1 MSRLKNNNRT
11 DLNIAMTEYYTKYRD
26 KYFLDLV
33 DTLVWAKE
41 HEKMAQEFET
51 KDSGNRQEFA
61 TGMVRD
67 TSTNKI
73 RYDLV
78 YMPMFKR
85 WAELMTRGAVKYSAN
100 NWKKAGT
107 QEELERFKESAFR
120 HFMTWFLDEDRSE
133 DHGAAVFFNI
143 SGAEYVR
150 EKLNCPDKNKGLTQ
164 DEINAIIRNNE

>member
-1 MSRLKNNNRT
+1 MSQSKNKHREEVNQIRNQQIDSLSNRC
-11 DLNIAMTEYYTKYRD
+11 IPFYY
-26 KYFLDLV
+26 
-33 DTLVWAKE
+33 KE
-41 HEKMAQEFET
+41 HEQMSKEFTT
-51 KDSGNRQEFA
+51 KDSGNREEFS

-67 TSTNKI
+67 TSLNKI

-78 YMPMFKR
+78 YMPMLKR

-107 QEELERFKESAFR
+107 QVELDRFKESAFR

-143 SGAEYVR
+143 SGAEYVK
-150 EKLNCPDKNKGLTQ
+150 EKLANTEENYNLTT
-164 DEINAIIRNNE
+164 DDVNRIIRNNE

>member
-1 MSRLKNNNRT
+1 
-11 DLNIAMTEYYTKYRD
+11 MTQK
-26 KYFLDLV
+26 
-33 DTLVWAKE
+33 
-41 HEKMAQEFET
+41 FET
-51 KDSGNRQEFA
+51 KDSGNRQEFS

-67 TSTNKI
+67 TSENKI

-100 NWKKAGT
+100 NWKKAAT
-107 QEELERFKESAFR
+107 LVEMDRFKESALR

-133 DHGAAVFFNI
+133 DHAAAVFFNI

-150 EKLNCPDKNKGLTQ
+150 EKLNLIDTQPREYLTNEEYDAMIQ
-164 DEINAIIRNNE
+164 DEIIKDNE